1 MTGRLPELGSRRAE
15 EKAPDFPD
23 REVSCRL
30 SCFLFEFAEKK
41 GIEPGALTAGVRYP
55 REHLLDPSRRIDWL
69 SFRML
74 MQNVGKSLS
83 DAELME
89 LGREAARSRWARPF
103 GLVVRLL
110 WQVRGLFHQRG
121 DRRPGPGNILVTCLQ
136 TAPREIEPNH
146 YELGIY
152 MQEGYE
158 PCREFF
164 VAAAGFLTAWPSVL
178 GLSPA
183 IVAMTEVD
191 AGARYEVRMPPA
203 GGLLARLWSAAAR
216 RLASRTESSHL
227 QEALE
232 FLQAG
237 YLELQDHV
245 TWRRRV
251 EEALRESEERFRR
264 LTENARDLIDELDTE
279 GRFLYVSPNHLQVT
293 GHDPEELLGTSAFE
307 RLADSSERDSAAE
320 TFARIL
326 TSGRS
331 RSAIFHARHK
341 DGSSLWFE
349 ATGNVFTTA
358 SGETRIVVV
367 SRDVTEQKRADE
379 ERQSL
384 EARLRHSQKLES
396 LGVLAGGIAHDFN
409 NLLTPILGYVEQG
422 LRDLDAGSPV
432 RASLERVK
440 SGALRAAELTN
451 QLLIHAGESHF
462 VMQALD
468 LSGLV
473 REMASLLE
481 TATSRGAEV
490 RYDFASDL
498 PVILGDATQVRQVI
512 MNLITNASEAIGNR
526 PGTITVRT
534 GTMCVGREYL
544 SRTLSGMRVQ
554 DGIYVYLEV
563 ADDGCGMDEKTI
575 ERMFDPFFSTK
586 FTGRGLGL
594 STLLGIVDG
603 HRGAIRVDSAPGR
616 GTTIRVLFPATEG
629 AQDDAAVCRA
639 EHEGRFE
646 GTVLI
651 IEDDPEVRGV
661 TAWMLES
668 GGFSVLT
675 AEDGC
680 QGVDV
685 FRRNADRIS
694 LVLVDLS
701 LPRMCGEEV
710 LREIRRIRPHIPAL
724 VVSGY
729 GEKHLADRSA
739 GDAMTDFIP
748 KPYERGVLLEKI
760 RQVLG

>member
-1 MTGRLPELGSRRAE
+1 MAGRLPELGSPGVK

-30 SCFLFEFAEKK
+30 SCFLFEFADRK
-41 GIEPGALTAGVRYP
+41 GVESEALAAGVRYP

-69 SFRML
+69 TFRLL
-74 MQNVGKSLS
+74 MQNLGKSLS

-110 WQVRGLFHQRG
+110 WQVRGIFHQKG
-121 DRRPGPGNILVTCLQ
+121 DRRPGPGNILVTCLR
-136 TAPREIEPNH
+136 TAPVEIEPDH
-146 YELGIY
+146 YELGMY
-152 MQEGYE
+152 MHEGYE

-178 GLSPA
+178 GQGPA
-183 IVAMTEVD
+183 VVAMTEVD
-191 AGARYEVRMPPA
+191 AGACYEIRVPPA
-203 GGLLARLWSAAAR
+203 GRLLARFWSAATR
-216 RLASRTESSHL
+216 RLASRTESRHL

-237 YLELQDHV
+237 YVELQDHV

-279 GRFLYVSPNHLQVT
+279 GRFLYASPNHRQVT
-293 GHDPEELLGTSAFE
+293 GHDPEELLGTSAFDL
-307 RLADSSERDSAAE
+307 LADSSERDSARE
-320 TFARIL
+320 TFAKVV
-326 TSGRS
+326 TSGGAPR
-331 RSAIFHARHK
+331 AIFHGRHK

-349 ATGNVFTTA
+349 ATGNIFTTD
-358 SGETRIVVV
+358 SGEPRIVVV
-367 SRDVTEQKRADE
+367 SRDVTEQKRAEE
-379 ERQSL
+379 ERENL
-384 EARLRHSQKLES
+384 EAQLRHSQKLES

-422 LRDLDAGSPV
+422 LGDLDAGSPS
-432 RASLERVK
+432 RGALERVK

-451 QLLIHAGESHF
+451 QLLIHAGQSHF
-462 VMQALD
+462 VMRSLD

-481 TATSRGAEV
+481 TAKSRNAEV

-498 PVILGDATQVRQVI
+498 PAILGDAAQVRQVI
-512 MNLITNASEAIGNR
+512 MNLITNASEAIGDR
-526 PGTITVRT
+526 AGAITVRT
-534 GTMCVGREYL
+534 GTMCAGREYL
-544 SRTLSGMRVQ
+544 SRTLSGTRVEE
-554 DGIYVYLEV
+554 GIYVYLEV
-563 ADDGCGMDEKTI
+563 SDDGCGMDEKTV

-603 HRGAIRVDSAPGR
+603 HRGAIRVASAPGR
-616 GTTIRVLFPATEG
+616 GTTIRVLFPATDG
-629 AQDDAAVCRA
+629 ARDEAASSRT
-639 EHEGRFE
+639 EREGRFE

-651 IEDDPEVRGV
+651 VEDDSEVRSV

-675 AEDGC
+675 AADGC

-685 FRRNADRIS
+685 FRQNADRIS
-694 LVLVDLS
+694 LVLLDLS
-701 LPRMCGEEV
+701 LPRMCGQEV
-710 LREIRRIRPHIPAL
+710 LREIRRIRPHTPAL

-729 GEKHLADRSA
+729 GEKHLADRIA
-739 GDAMTDFIP
+739 DDALTGFIP
-748 KPYERGVLLEKI
+748 KPYERGALLEKI
-760 RQVLG
+760 RQVIA